1 MAVVITCDD
10 FEIPMVTEFM
20 EGSKGTVRTYKV
32 TDEALIQAASSP
44 EVMDPAAEG
53 AA

>member
-1 MAVVITCDD
+1 
-10 FEIPMVTEFM
+10 MVTEFM

-32 TDEALIQAASSP
+32 TDEALIQAASTP
-44 EVMDPAAEG
+44 EVTDPVVEG